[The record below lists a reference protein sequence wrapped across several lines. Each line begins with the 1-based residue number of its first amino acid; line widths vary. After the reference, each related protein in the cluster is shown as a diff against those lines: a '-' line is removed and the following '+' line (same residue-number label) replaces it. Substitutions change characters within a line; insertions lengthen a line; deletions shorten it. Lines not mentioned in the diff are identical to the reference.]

1 MAKVIDGFT
10 VKTMS
15 KSQLAA
21 AYGIS
26 IDTLKNWID
35 RLKKADAEK
44 LGTTE
49 KLLTPAQVTILIE
62 VWGAP

>member
-1 MAKVIDGFT
+1 MAKVIDGFE

-26 IDTLKNWID
+26 SDTLKNWIE
-35 RLKKADAEK
+35 RLKKADSDK
-44 LGTTE
+44 LGKTE
-49 KLLTPAQVTILIE
+49 KLLTPAQVTILVE